1 MRFRPKKQKRK
12 KDFRSQICV
21 ASVSNVTS
29 LFTMTFLQA
38 SRCLVMMRKTII
50 IFVFPST
57 KSSINTLLLGFIL
70 KRRITKIT
78 IHVHMLSQFYL

>member
-1 MRFRPKKQKRK
+1 MRFRPKKKRK

-29 LFTMTFLQA
+29 LFTMTFLHA

-50 IFVFPST
+50 IFVFLST

-70 KRRITKIT
+70 KRRVTKIT
-78 IHVHMLSQFYL
+78 IHVNMLSQFYL